1 MSIVYK
7 ATERENKAM
16 MKVTY
21 ACNYNFA
28 TDTEETAVTEIT
40 VPAEND
46 DEAYD
51 RLVAILGGKSRYE
64 KLKCRVF
71 LQERREY
78 D

>member
-1 MSIVYK
+1 
-7 ATERENKAM
+7 M

-40 VPAEND
+40 VPAENVD
-46 DEAYD
+46 GAIK
-51 RLVAILGGKSRYE
+51 RLIAILGNAWYE
-64 KLKCRVF
+64 KLKDRIFFQDC
-71 LQERREY
+71 REY

>member
-1 MSIVYK
+1 
-7 ATERENKAM
+7 M

-46 DEAYD
+46 DEAVE
-51 RLVAILGGKSRYE
+51 RLAAILGGKSRYE
-64 KLKCRVF
+64 KLKSRIF
-71 LQERREY
+71 LQDRREY

>member
-7 ATERENKAM
+7 STERENEAM

-46 DEAYD
+46 DEALE
-51 RLVAILGGKSRYE
+51 RLAAILGGKSRYE
-64 KLKCRVF
+64 KLKSRIF
-71 LQERREY
+71 LQDRRKY

>member
-1 MSIVYK
+1 
-7 ATERENKAM
+7 M

-46 DEAYD
+46 DEALK
-51 RLVAILGGKSRYE
+51 RLVAILGGKFRYE

>member
-1 MSIVYK
+1 MIK
-7 ATERENKAM
+7 A
-16 MKVTY
+16 TY
-21 ACNYNFA
+21 ACNYNFV

-40 VPAEND
+40 VPAENE

-64 KLKCRVF
+64 KLKCRVY

>member
-1 MSIVYK
+1 
-7 ATERENKAM
+7 M

-40 VPAEND
+40 VPAENE
-46 DEAYD
+46 DEALK
-51 RLVAILGGKSRYE
+51 RLVAILGGKSRSE
-64 KLKCRVF
+64 KLKSKIF
-71 LQERREY
+71 LQDRREY